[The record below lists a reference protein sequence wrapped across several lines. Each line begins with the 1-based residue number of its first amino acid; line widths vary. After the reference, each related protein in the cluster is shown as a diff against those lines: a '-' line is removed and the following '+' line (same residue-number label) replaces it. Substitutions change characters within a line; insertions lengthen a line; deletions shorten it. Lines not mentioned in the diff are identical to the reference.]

1 MLLEEQGLG
10 KPLQNPSE
18 PPEPMGRFTPG
29 LLFEEKNLKA
39 ESPSWSLWPPVV
51 WLLEGKSGDLPRDV
65 EDWDKVWQS
74 LCRSRQSSIGDED
87 PWSQMPCLRT
97 EAGQE

>member
-1 MLLEEQGLG
+1 
-10 KPLQNPSE
+10 
-18 PPEPMGRFTPG
+18 MGRLIPG

-51 WLLEGKSGDLPRDV
+51 WLLEGETRDLPRDM

-74 LCRSRQSSIGDED
+74 LHRSRQSSIWEKGPLESDGMPENRGLPGMSDLGLPIIED
-87 PWSQMPCLRT
+87 VP
-97 EAGQE
+97 